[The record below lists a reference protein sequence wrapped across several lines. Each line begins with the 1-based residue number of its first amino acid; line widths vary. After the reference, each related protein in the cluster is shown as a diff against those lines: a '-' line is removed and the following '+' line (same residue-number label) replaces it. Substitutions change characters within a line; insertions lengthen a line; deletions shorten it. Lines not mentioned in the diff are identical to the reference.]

1 MELGLASLE
10 GLNERQREAVSAED
24 GPTLILAGAGSGKTR
39 VIVHR
44 IAHLVG
50 GRAVPPGSILAVTFT
65 NKAADEMRRR
75 VQELLPRPATDLAL
89 HTFHALCLRL
99 LRRFGEDVGLPRAF
113 TVYGEDERRTL
124 LRRIMREM
132 GLLER
137 EYPLSRFSA
146 SISAQKNGA
155 FAREPRE
162 EVELVDPT
170 LAMAAEKY
178 QRELESAG
186 GVDFDDLLLLGVDL
200 LECSE
205 RTRAYAARRFQH
217 VLVDEYQDTN
227 RVQYRLLRLLAPHGN
242 LFVVGDE
249 DQSIYNFRG
258 ADLRNILDFERD
270 FPGARVVK
278 LEVNYRSTAAILRAA
293 SGVIGHNVERKG
305 KTLVASLPEGERIHL
320 HEAQDEREE
329 AAHACGILEKLR
341 RQSPECRVAVLLR
354 THAQTRAFEEELV
367 RRNIPHQ
374 VLGGLRF
381 YERRE
386 IKDALAYLRLVHHR
400 GDDASFLRA
409 VNVPP
414 RGVGDATQALLRARA
429 RGGSLWEASE
439 ALLDGDEISGRARVG
454 LTQFRALIDGLSV
467 RLADARPSVTLSAV
481 LQESGLLEALAAE
494 GEAGARERRENL
506 DQLVASALE
515 YEAGEREPSLPA
527 FLDRVSLLTDADT
540 LETPAPCLLMT
551 LHAAKGLEFDSVFLA
566 GLEEGLFPHVR
577 AAGSRR
583 ALEEERRLFYVGLTR
598 ARSRLFLSYALSR
611 FLSYLSTSRAPSRFL
626 SEIPEDV
633 LESKTACFRA
643 SGARPTAS
651 APSPKSSFRP
661 GTIVSHKTFG
671 EGRVLAAEGSGR
683 DRKVTVLF
691 YKAGR
696 KKLLL
701 EYADLSVL
709 S

>member
-1 MELGLASLE
+1 MDSGPE
-10 GLNERQREAVSAED
+10 GLNDRQREAVSAGD
-24 GPTLILAGAGSGKTR
+24 GPTLVLAGAGSGKTR

-50 GRAVPPGSILAVTFT
+50 KRSVPPDEILAVTFT

-75 VQELLPRPATDLAL
+75 VQELLPQPASDLSV

-99 LRRFGEDVGLPRAF
+99 LRRFGEDAGLPRSF

-124 LRRIMREM
+124 LRRVMREM

-137 EYPLSRFSA
+137 EYPLSRVSA

-155 FAREPRE
+155 FAREE
-162 EVELVDPT
+162 GAALVDPT
-170 LAMAAEKY
+170 LAQAAEKY
-178 QRELESAG
+178 QRELEAKG
-186 GVDFDDLLLLGVDL
+186 GVDFDDLLLLGVEL

-205 RTRAYAARRFQH
+205 RARTYAARRFRH

-293 SGVIGHNVERKG
+293 SGVIGHNLDRKG
-305 KTLVASLPEGERIHL
+305 KTLVASLPEGERIQL
-320 HEAQDEREE
+320 HEADDEREE

-341 RQSPECRVAVLLR
+341 RQSPEYRVAVLLR

-367 RRNIPHQ
+367 RRNVPHQ

-386 IKDALAYLRLVHHR
+386 IKDALAYLRLLHRR

-414 RGVGDATQALLRARA
+414 RGVGDATQALLTERARA
-429 RGGSLWEASE
+429 RGVSLWEASE

-454 LTQFRALIDGLSV
+454 LLAFRTLVDGLSV
-467 RLADARPSVTLSAV
+467 RLAAAKPSVALSAV
-481 LQESGLLEALAAE
+481 FQESGLLASLQTE
-494 GEAGARERRENL
+494 GEAAARDRRENL

-551 LHAAKGLEFDSVFLA
+551 LHAAKGLEFDVVFLA

-577 AAGSRR
+577 AAGSRH

-598 ARSRLFLSYALSR
+598 ARTRLFLSYARSR

-633 LESKTACFRA
+633 LESKAASSRP
-643 SGARPTAS
+643 SGAPLAS
-651 APSPKSSFRP
+651 SASSSRGSFRP
-661 GTIVSHKTFG
+661 GTMVSHKTFG

-691 YKAGR
+691 HRAGR

-701 EYADLSVL
+701 EYAGLSVV

>member
-1 MELGLASLE
+1 
-10 GLNERQREAVSAED
+10 
-24 GPTLILAGAGSGKTR
+24 
-39 VIVHR
+39 
-44 IAHLVG
+44 
-50 GRAVPPGSILAVTFT
+50 VTFT

-75 VQELLPRPATDLAL
+75 VQELLRRPAADLSI

-99 LRRFGEDVGLPRAF
+99 LRRFGEDLGLPRSF

-124 LRRIMREM
+124 LRRVLRE
-132 GLLER
+132 LALAER
-137 EYPLSRFSA
+137 DYPLSRVSA
-146 SISAQKNGA
+146 SISAGKNRA
-155 FAREPRE
+155 FSERDEGPLDPAIAR
-162 EVELVDPT
+162 
-170 LAMAAEKY
+170 AAERY
-178 QRELESAG
+178 QKELEAGG
-186 GVDFDDLLLLGVDL
+186 GVDFDDLLLRGVEL

-205 RTRAYAARRFQH
+205 RAQGYAARHFRH

-293 SGVIGHNVERKG
+293 SEVIGHNVERKG
-305 KTLVASLPEGERIHL
+305 KTLVPSLPEGERIQL
-320 HEAQDEREE
+320 HEADNEREE
-329 AAHACGILEKLR
+329 AAHASGLIERLR
-341 RQSPECRVAVLLR
+341 RQAPELRVAVLVR

-367 RRNIPHQ
+367 RRNVPHQ

-386 IKDALAYLRLVHHR
+386 IKDALAYLRLVRSR
-400 GDDASFLRA
+400 GDDPSFLRA

-414 RGVGDATQALLRARA
+414 RGVGEATQALLGERARA
-429 RGGSLWEASE
+429 EGISLWEASQV
-439 ALLDGDEISGRARVG
+439 LLEGDLISGRSRLG
-454 LTQFRALIDGLSV
+454 LTAFRDLIKSLSS
-467 RLADARPSVTLSAV
+467 RLVSQKPSSSLRAI
-481 LQESGLLEALAAE
+481 LEESGLLAAISAE
-494 GEAGARERRENL
+494 GEAVARERRENL
-506 DQLVASALE
+506 EQLVASAVE
-515 YEAGEREPSLPA
+515 YEEGERQPSLGG

-551 LHAAKGLEFDSVFLA
+551 LHAAKGLEFDCVFLA

-577 AAGSRR
+577 AAGSKR

-598 ARSRLFLSYALSR
+598 ARSRLFLSYARSR
-611 FLSYLSTSRAPSRFL
+611 FLSHLSSSRSPSRFL

-633 LESKTACFRA
+633 LESPLSPSPARPNASVAPPKTA
-643 SGARPTAS
+643 
-651 APSPKSSFRP
+651 FRP
-661 GTIVSHKTFG
+661 GTVVSHKTFG
-671 EGRVLAAEGSGR
+671 EGRVLSATGSGR

-691 YKAGR
+691 HKAGR

-701 EYADLSVL
+701 EYADLLVVS
-709 S
+709 

>member
-1 MELGLASLE
+1 MDSGLNRLDE
-10 GLNERQREAVSAED
+10 LNERQREAVSAGD
-24 GPTLILAGAGSGKTR
+24 GPTLVLAGAGSGKTR

-44 IAHLVG
+44 IAYLVQS
-50 GRAVPPGSILAVTFT
+50 RSVSPDAILAVTFT

-75 VQELLPRPATDLAL
+75 VQDLLPRPATDLSI

-99 LRRFGEDVGLPRAF
+99 LRRFGQDAGLSPAF

-124 LRRIMREM
+124 LRRVLREM
-132 GLLER
+132 GLAER
-137 EYPLSRFSA
+137 DYPLSRVSA
-146 SISAQKNGA
+146 SISAGKNQA
-155 FAREPRE
+155 FAERDTGS
-162 EVELVDPT
+162 LDPNI
-170 LAMAAEKY
+170 AMAAERY
-178 QRELESAG
+178 QRELEAAG
-186 GVDFDDLLLLGVDL
+186 GVDFDDLLLRGVEL

-205 RTRAYAARRFQH
+205 RAQSYAARRFRH

-278 LEVNYRSTAAILRAA
+278 LEVNYRSSAVILRAA

-305 KTLVASLPEGERIHL
+305 KTLVPSLPEGERIHL
-320 HEAQDEREE
+320 HEADDEREE
-329 AAHACGILEKLR
+329 AAHACGIIERLR
-341 RQSPECRVAVLLR
+341 RQAPESRVAVLLR

-367 RRNIPHQ
+367 RRNVPHQ

-409 VNVPP
+409 VKVPP
-414 RGVGDATQALLRARA
+414 RGVGDATQALLGERGRA
-429 RGGSLWEASE
+429 RGVSLWEASE
-439 ALLDGDEISGRARVG
+439 ALLDGDEISGRARLG
-454 LTQFRALIDGLSV
+454 LTAFRSLIES
-467 RLADARPSVTLSAV
+467 LSARLV
-481 LQESGLLEALAAE
+481 SEKPSFSLKAILEDSGLLASLLAE
-494 GEAGARERRENL
+494 GETAARERRENL

-515 YEAGEREPSLPA
+515 YEEGEREPSLTG

-551 LHAAKGLEFDSVFLA
+551 LHAAKGLEFDTVFLG

-577 AAGSRR
+577 AAGSKP

-598 ARSRLFLSYALSR
+598 ARSRLFLSYARSR
-611 FLSYLSTSRAPSRFL
+611 FLSYLSTSRVPSRFL

-633 LESKTACFRA
+633 LQSSIPA
-643 SGARPTAS
+643 SSARPSTS
-651 APSPKSSFRP
+651 APAPKNSFRP

-671 EGRVLAAEGSGR
+671 EGRVLAATGSGR

-691 YKAGR
+691 HKAGR

-701 EYADLSVL
+701 EYAALRVVS
-709 S
+709 

>member
-1 MELGLASLE
+1 MDRGLE
-10 GLNERQREAVSAED
+10 GLNERQREAAAAED
-24 GPTLILAGAGSGKTR
+24 GPTLVLAGAGSGKTR

-50 GRAVPPGSILAVTFT
+50 VRGIPPDTILAVTFT

-75 VQELLPRPATDLAL
+75 VFELLSRPSSDLAVS
-89 HTFHALCLRL
+89 TFHALCLRL
-99 LRRFGEDVGLPRAF
+99 LRGFGEDVGLAKGF
-113 TVYGEDERRTL
+113 TVYGEDERKAL
-124 LRRIMREM
+124 LRRVLREA
-132 GLLER
+132 GVAEKD
-137 EYPLSRFSA
+137 YPLARVSA
-146 SISAQKNGA
+146 AISAIKNRA
-155 FAREPRE
+155 FSQREDGPLDPAIARASEN
-162 EVELVDPT
+162 
-170 LAMAAEKY
+170 Y
-178 QRELESAG
+178 QRALESAAA
-186 GVDFDDLLLLGVDL
+186 VDFDDLLLRGVEL
-200 LECSE
+200 LECSH
-205 RTRAYAARRFQH
+205 RAQAYAARRFRH

-320 HEAQDEREE
+320 HEADDERHE
-329 AAHACGILEKLR
+329 AVHACGIIERLR
-341 RQSPECRVAVLLR
+341 RESKEARVAVLLR

-367 RRNIPHQ
+367 RRNVPHQ

-386 IKDALAYLRLVHHR
+386 IKDALAYLRLLHHR

-409 VNVPP
+409 VNVPS
-414 RGVGDATQALLRARA
+414 RGVGAATQALLSERAKVR
-429 RGGSLWEASE
+429 RVSLWEASE
-439 ALLDGDEISGRARVG
+439 ALLEGDEIPGRARLG
-454 LTQFRALIDGLSV
+454 LNAFRELIGRLTPRVDSQKPSKALGELL
-467 RLADARPSVTLSAV
+467 R
-481 LQESGLLEALAAE
+481 ESGLLTALEAE
-494 GEAGARERRENL
+494 GEAAARERRENL

-515 YEAGEREPSLPA
+515 YEESDRDPSIAG

-540 LETPAPCLLMT
+540 LDTPAPCLLMT
-551 LHAAKGLEFDSVFLA
+551 IHAAKGLEFDAVFLA

-577 AAGSRR
+577 AAGSKH

-598 ARSRLFLSYALSR
+598 ARRQLFLSFARAR
-611 FLSYLSTSRAPSRFL
+611 FLSYLSTSRAASRFL
-626 SEIPEDV
+626 SEIPADAMDSPV
-633 LESKTACFRA
+633 PA
-643 SGARPTAS
+643 SPPGS
-651 APSPKSSFRP
+651 APSAPPARSALRP
-661 GTIVSHKTFG
+661 GTVVSHGTFG
-671 EGRVLAAEGSGR
+671 EGRILSAEGSGR

-691 YKAGR
+691 HKAGR
-696 KKLLL
+696 KKLLV
-701 EYADLSVL
+701 EYAGLQVVG
-709 S
+709 

>member
-1 MELGLASLE
+1 MDSGLNRLDE
-10 GLNERQREAVSAED
+10 LNERQREAVSAGD
-24 GPTLILAGAGSGKTR
+24 GPTLVLAGAGSGKTR

-44 IAHLVG
+44 IAYLVQS
-50 GRAVPPGSILAVTFT
+50 RSVSPDAILAVTFT

-75 VQELLPRPATDLAL
+75 VQDLLPRPATDLSI

-99 LRRFGEDVGLPRAF
+99 LRRFGQDAGLSPAF

-124 LRRIMREM
+124 LRRVLREM
-132 GLLER
+132 GLAER
-137 EYPLSRFSA
+137 DYPLSRVSA
-146 SISAQKNGA
+146 SISAGKNQA
-155 FAREPRE
+155 FAERDTGS
-162 EVELVDPT
+162 LDPNI
-170 LAMAAEKY
+170 AMAAERY
-178 QRELESAG
+178 QRELEAAG
-186 GVDFDDLLLLGVDL
+186 GVDFDDLLLRGVEL
-200 LECSE
+200 LECSG
-205 RTRAYAARRFQH
+205 RTQSYAARRFRH

-278 LEVNYRSTAAILRAA
+278 LEVNYRSSAVILRAA

-305 KTLVASLPEGERIHL
+305 KTLVPSLPEGERIHL
-320 HEAQDEREE
+320 HEADDEREE
-329 AAHACGILEKLR
+329 AAHACGIIERLR
-341 RQSPECRVAVLLR
+341 RQAPESRVAVLLR

-367 RRNIPHQ
+367 RRNVPHQ

-409 VNVPP
+409 VKVPP
-414 RGVGDATQALLRARA
+414 RGVGDATQALLGERGRA
-429 RGGSLWEASE
+429 RGVSLWEASE
-439 ALLDGDEISGRARVG
+439 ALLDGDEISGRARLG
-454 LTQFRALIDGLSV
+454 LTAFRSLIES
-467 RLADARPSVTLSAV
+467 LSARLV
-481 LQESGLLEALAAE
+481 SEKPSFSLKAILEDSGLLASLLAE
-494 GEAGARERRENL
+494 GETAARERRENL

-515 YEAGEREPSLPA
+515 YEEGEREPSLTG

-551 LHAAKGLEFDSVFLA
+551 LHAAKGLEFDTVFLG

-577 AAGSRR
+577 AAGSKP

-598 ARSRLFLSYALSR
+598 ARSRLFLSYARSR

-633 LESKTACFRA
+633 LESSVAA
-643 SGARPTAS
+643 SSARPSTS
-651 APSPKSSFRP
+651 APAPKNSFRP

-671 EGRVLAAEGSGR
+671 EGRVLAATGSGR

-691 YKAGR
+691 HKAGR

-701 EYADLSVL
+701 EYAELRVVS
-709 S
+709 

>member
-1 MELGLASLE
+1 MDSGLKGLDE
-10 GLNERQREAVSAED
+10 LNERQREAVSAGD
-24 GPTLILAGAGSGKTR
+24 GPTLVLAGAGSGKTR

-44 IAHLVG
+44 IVYLVQS
-50 GRAVPPGSILAVTFT
+50 RSVSPDAILAVTFT

-75 VQELLPRPATDLAL
+75 VQDLLPRPATDLSI

-99 LRRFGEDVGLPRAF
+99 LRRFGEDVSLSPAF

-124 LRRIMREM
+124 LRRVLREM
-132 GLLER
+132 GLAER
-137 EYPLSRFSA
+137 DYPLSRVSA
-146 SISAQKNGA
+146 SISARKNQA
-155 FAREPRE
+155 FTQRDTGT
-162 EVELVDPT
+162 LDPNI
-170 LAMAAEKY
+170 AMAAERY
-178 QRELESAG
+178 QRELEAAG
-186 GVDFDDLLLLGVDL
+186 GVDFDDLLLRGVEL

-205 RTRAYAARRFQH
+205 RAQSYAARRFRH

-278 LEVNYRSTAAILRAA
+278 LDVNYRSTAAILRAA

-305 KTLVASLPEGERIHL
+305 KTLVPSLPEGERIHL
-320 HEAQDEREE
+320 HEADDEREE
-329 AAHACGILEKLR
+329 AAHACGIIERLR
-341 RQSPECRVAVLLR
+341 RQDPECRVAVLLR

-367 RRNIPHQ
+367 RRNVPHQ

-386 IKDALAYLRLVHHR
+386 IKDALAYLRLVHNR
-400 GDDASFLRA
+400 ADDASFLRA

-414 RGVGDATQALLRARA
+414 RGVGDATQALLGERARA
-429 RGGSLWEASE
+429 RGVSLWEASE
-439 ALLDGDEISGRARVG
+439 ALLEGDEVSGRARVG
-454 LTQFRALIDGLSV
+454 LTAFRTLIEGLSA
-467 RLADARPSVTLSAV
+467 RLVSKKPSLSLKAI
-481 LQESGLLEALAAE
+481 LEESGLLASLLAE
-494 GEAGARERRENL
+494 GETAARERRENL

-515 YEAGEREPSLPA
+515 YEGGARERSLPG

-551 LHAAKGLEFDSVFLA
+551 LHAAKGLEFDAVFLG

-577 AAGSRR
+577 AAGSKP

-598 ARSRLFLSYALSR
+598 ARSRLFLSYARSR

-633 LESKTACFRA
+633 LESSVAAF
-643 SGARPTAS
+643 SARPSTS
-651 APSPKSSFRP
+651 APAPKNSFRP

-671 EGRVLAAEGSGR
+671 EGRVLAATGSGR

-691 YKAGR
+691 HKAGR

-701 EYADLSVL
+701 EYAELRVVS
-709 S
+709 

>member
-1 MELGLASLE
+1 MDSGLKGLDE
-10 GLNERQREAVSAED
+10 LNERQREAVSAGD
-24 GPTLILAGAGSGKTR
+24 GPTLVLAGAGSGKTR

-44 IAHLVG
+44 IAYLVQS
-50 GRAVPPGSILAVTFT
+50 RSVSPDAILAVTFT

-75 VQELLPRPATDLAL
+75 VQDLLPRPATDLSI

-99 LRRFGEDVGLPRAF
+99 LRRFGEDVSLSPAF

-124 LRRIMREM
+124 LRRVLREM
-132 GLLER
+132 GLAER
-137 EYPLSRFSA
+137 DYPLSRVSA
-146 SISAQKNGA
+146 SISARKNQA
-155 FAREPRE
+155 FTQRDTGTLDPRI
-162 EVELVDPT
+162 
-170 LAMAAEKY
+170 AMAAERY
-178 QRELESAG
+178 QRELEAAG
-186 GVDFDDLLLLGVDL
+186 GVDFDDLLLRGVEL

-205 RTRAYAARRFQH
+205 RAQSYAARRFRH

-305 KTLVASLPEGERIHL
+305 KTLVPSLPEGERIHL
-320 HEAQDEREE
+320 HEADDEREE
-329 AAHACGILEKLR
+329 AAHACGAIERLR
-341 RQSPECRVAVLLR
+341 RQAPESRVAVLLR

-367 RRNIPHQ
+367 RRNVPHQ

-386 IKDALAYLRLVHHR
+386 IKDALAYLRLVHNR

-414 RGVGDATQALLRARA
+414 RGVGDATQALLGERARA
-429 RGGSLWEASE
+429 RGVSLWEASE
-439 ALLDGDEISGRARVG
+439 ALLDGDEIAGRARVG
-454 LTQFRALIDGLSV
+454 LTAFRALIEGLSA
-467 RLADARPSVTLSAV
+467 RLVSEKPSFSLKAI
-481 LQESGLLEALAAE
+481 LEESGLLASLLAE
-494 GEAGARERRENL
+494 GETAARERRENL

-515 YEAGEREPSLPA
+515 YEDGEREPSLPG

-540 LETPAPCLLMT
+540 LQTPAPCLLMT
-551 LHAAKGLEFDSVFLA
+551 LHAAKGLEFDAVFLG

-577 AAGSRR
+577 AAGNKH

-598 ARSRLFLSYALSR
+598 ARSRLFLSYARSR
-611 FLSYLSTSRAPSRFL
+611 FLSYLSTSRSPSRFL

-633 LESKTACFRA
+633 LESSVRA
-643 SGARPTAS
+643 SSVRPSRSPPA
-651 APSPKSSFRP
+651 PKSSFRP

-671 EGRVLAAEGSGR
+671 EGRVLAATGSGR

-691 YKAGR
+691 HKAGR

-701 EYADLSVL
+701 EYAALRVVS
-709 S
+709 

>member
-1 MELGLASLE
+1 MDFGLE
-10 GLNERQREAVSAED
+10 GLNALNERQRDAVSAGD

-44 IAHLVG
+44 VAHLVQS
-50 GRAVPPGSILAVTFT
+50 RSVSPDAILAVTFT

-75 VQELLPRPATDLAL
+75 VQELLPRPATDLSV

-99 LRRFGEDVGLPRAF
+99 LRRFGEDVGLSRAF

-124 LRRIMREM
+124 LRRVMRQM
-132 GLLER
+132 GLAER
-137 EYPLSRFSA
+137 EYPLSRVSA
-146 SISAQKNGA
+146 SISATKNQA
-155 FAREPRE
+155 FGQR
-162 EVELVDPT
+162 DPGT
-170 LAMAAEKY
+170 LDPNIAMAAERY
-178 QRELESAG
+178 QRELEAAG
-186 GVDFDDLLLLGVDL
+186 GVDFDDLLLRGVEL

-205 RTRAYAARRFQH
+205 RAQSYAARRFRH

-249 DQSIYNFRG
+249 DQSIYTFRG

-305 KTLVASLPEGERIHL
+305 KTLVPSLPEGERIHL
-320 HEAQDEREE
+320 HEADDEREE
-329 AAHACGILEKLR
+329 AAHACGAIERLR
-341 RQSPECRVAVLLR
+341 RQAPESRVAVLLR

-367 RRNIPHQ
+367 RRNVPHQ

-414 RGVGDATQALLRARA
+414 RGVGDATQALLGERARA
-429 RGGSLWEASE
+429 RGVSLWEASE
-439 ALLDGDEISGRARVG
+439 ALLDGDEIAGRARVG
-454 LTQFRALIDGLSV
+454 LTAFRALIEGLSA
-467 RLADARPSVTLSAV
+467 RLVSEKPSFSLKAI
-481 LQESGLLEALAAE
+481 LEESGLLASLLAE
-494 GEAGARERRENL
+494 GETAARERRENL

-515 YEAGEREPSLPA
+515 YEDGEREPSPPG

-551 LHAAKGLEFDSVFLA
+551 LHAAKGLEFDAVFLG

-577 AAGSRR
+577 AAGNKQ

-598 ARSRLFLSYALSR
+598 ARSRLFLSYARSR
-611 FLSYLSTSRAPSRFL
+611 FLSYLSTSRSPSRFL

-633 LESKTACFRA
+633 LDSSVRA
-643 SGARPTAS
+643 SSVRPSTSPPA
-651 APSPKSSFRP
+651 PKSSFRP

-671 EGRVLAAEGSGR
+671 EGRVLAATGSGR

-691 YKAGR
+691 HKAGR

-701 EYADLSVL
+701 EYAGLRVVS
-709 S
+709 

>member
-1 MELGLASLE
+1 MDFGLDE
-10 GLNERQREAVSAED
+10 LNERQREAVSTGD
-24 GPTLILAGAGSGKTR
+24 GPTLVLAGAGSGKTR

-44 IAHLVG
+44 IAYLIQSRSVSPDG
-50 GRAVPPGSILAVTFT
+50 ILAVTFT

-75 VQELLPRPATDLAL
+75 VEELLPRPATDLAV

-99 LRRFGEDVGLPRAF
+99 LRRFGEDVGLSRSF
-113 TVYGEDERRTL
+113 TVFGEDERRTL
-124 LRRIMREM
+124 LRRVLREM

-137 EYPLSRFSA
+137 EYPLSRVSA
-146 SISAQKNGA
+146 SISAGKNQA
-155 FAREPRE
+155 FSQRNEGP
-162 EVELVDPT
+162 LDP
-170 LAMAAEKY
+170 AIAKAAERY
-178 QRELESAG
+178 QRELEAAG
-186 GVDFDDLLLLGVDL
+186 GVDFDDLLLKGVEL

-205 RTRAYAARRFQH
+205 RAQSYAARRFRH

-305 KTLVASLPEGERIHL
+305 KTLVPSLPEGERIHL
-320 HEAQDEREE
+320 HEADDEREE
-329 AAHACGILEKLR
+329 AAHACGIIERLR
-341 RQSPECRVAVLLR
+341 RQAPDSRVALLLR

-381 YERRE
+381 YQRRE

-400 GDDASFLRA
+400 RDDASFLRA

-414 RGVGDATQALLRARA
+414 RGVGDATQALLGERARA
-429 RGGSLWEASE
+429 RAVSLWEASE
-439 ALLDGDEISGRARVG
+439 ALLDGDEISGRSRLG
-454 LTQFRALIDGLSV
+454 LTAFRSLIES
-467 RLADARPSVTLSAV
+467 LSARLV
-481 LQESGLLEALAAE
+481 SEKPSFSLKALLEESGLFASLLSE
-494 GEAGARERRENL
+494 GETAARERRENL

-515 YEAGEREPSLPA
+515 YEEGEREPSLA
-527 FLDRVSLLTDADT
+527 GFLDRVSLLTDADT

-551 LHAAKGLEFDSVFLA
+551 LHAAKGLEFDAVFLG

-577 AAGSRR
+577 AAGSKP

-598 ARSRLFLSYALSR
+598 ARSRLFLSYARSR

-633 LESKTACFRA
+633 LESSVSA
-643 SGARPTAS
+643 SSARSSTSAS
-651 APSPKSSFRP
+651 APKNSFRP
-661 GTIVSHKTFG
+661 GTMVSHKTFG
-671 EGRVLAAEGSGR
+671 EGRVLAATGSGR

-691 YKAGR
+691 HKAGR

-701 EYADLSVL
+701 EYAELRVVT
-709 S
+709 

>member
-1 MELGLASLE
+1 MDSGLE
-10 GLNERQREAVSAED
+10 GQECLDGLNQRQREAVSAPD
-24 GPTLILAGAGSGKTR
+24 GPTLVLAGAGSGKTR

-44 IAHLVG
+44 IAYQVLCRSVSPDG
-50 GRAVPPGSILAVTFT
+50 ILAVTFT

-75 VQELLPRPATDLAL
+75 VQELLPRPATDLSV

-99 LRRFGEDVGLPRAF
+99 LRRFGEDAGLPREF
-113 TVYGEDERRTL
+113 TVYGEDDRRAL
-124 LRRIMREM
+124 LRRVCREA
-132 GLLER
+132 GLAER
-137 EYPLSRFSA
+137 EYPLSRVSA
-146 SISAQKNGA
+146 SVSASKNQA
-155 FAREPRE
+155 FARSDAGI
-162 EVELVDPT
+162 LDPHIA
-170 LAMAAEKY
+170 LAAECY
-178 QRELESAG
+178 QRALEAAG
-186 GVDFDDLLLLGVDL
+186 GVDFDDLLLKGVEL

-205 RTRAYAARRFQH
+205 RAQGYAARRFRQ

-278 LEVNYRSTAAILRAA
+278 LEVNYRSTAVILRAA

-305 KTLVASLPEGERIHL
+305 KTLVPSLPEGERIHL
-320 HEAQDEREE
+320 HEADDERAE
-329 AAHACGILEKLR
+329 AAHACGIIERLR
-341 RQSPECRVAVLLR
+341 RQTPESRLAVLLR

-367 RRNIPHQ
+367 RRNVPHQ

-386 IKDALAYLRLVHHR
+386 IKDALAYLRLLYTR
-400 GDDASFLRA
+400 ADDSSFLRA

-414 RGVGDATQALLRARA
+414 RGVGEATQALLVARA
-429 RGGSLWEASE
+429 RERGVSLWEASQ
-439 ALLDGDEISGRARVG
+439 ALLEGDEISGRARIG
-454 LTQFRALIDGLSV
+454 LTAFRALIEELSS
-467 RLADARPSVTLSAV
+467 RLVSERPSTALGAI
-481 LQESGLLEALAAE
+481 LRDAGLLAALEAE
-494 GEAGARERRENL
+494 GEAAARERRENL

-515 YEAGEREPSLPA
+515 YEDGEREPSLPA

-551 LHAAKGLEFDSVFLA
+551 IHAAKGLEFDGVFLA

-577 AAGSRR
+577 AAGNKH

-598 ARSRLFLSYALSR
+598 ARRQLYLSYARSR
-611 FLSYLSTSRAPSRFL
+611 FLSYLSTSREPSRFL
-626 SEIPEDV
+626 LEIPEDV
-633 LESKTACFRA
+633 LESAVAA
-643 SGARPTAS
+643 SPARPS
-651 APSPKSSFRP
+651 AAPHAPKSSFRP

-671 EGRVLAAEGSGR
+671 EGRVLAATGSGR

-691 YKAGR
+691 HKAGR

-701 EYADLSVL
+701 EYAQLRVVS
-709 S
+709 

>member
-1 MELGLASLE
+1 MDPGLQ
-10 GLNERQREAVSAED
+10 GLNERQREAVSAPD
-24 GPTLILAGAGSGKTR
+24 GPTLVLAGAGSGKTR

-44 IAHLVG
+44 IAYLVQSRSVSPDG
-50 GRAVPPGSILAVTFT
+50 ILAVTFT

-75 VQELLPRPATDLAL
+75 VQELLPRPATDLSI

-99 LRRFGEDVGLPRAF
+99 LRRFGEDAGLSRAF
-113 TVYGEDERRTL
+113 TVYGEDDRRTL
-124 LRRIMREM
+124 LRRVCREI
-132 GLLER
+132 GLSER
-137 EYPLSRFSA
+137 EYPLSRVSA
-146 SISAQKNGA
+146 SISASKNQA
-155 FAREPRE
+155 FSQRNEG
-162 EVELVDPT
+162 LVDPSI
-170 LAMAAEKY
+170 AKAAERY
-178 QRELESAG
+178 QRVLESAG
-186 GVDFDDLLLLGVDL
+186 GVDFDDLLLNGVEL

-205 RTRAYAARRFQH
+205 RAQGYAARRFRH

-293 SGVIGHNVERKG
+293 SGVIGHNIERKG
-305 KTLVASLPEGERIHL
+305 KTLVPSLPEGERVHL
-320 HEAQDEREE
+320 HEADDEREE
-329 AAHACGILEKLR
+329 SAHACGIIERLR
-341 RQSPECRVAVLLR
+341 REAPESRVAILLR

-386 IKDALAYLRLVHHR
+386 IKDALAYLRLVHNR

-409 VNVPP
+409 VNTPP
-414 RGVGDATQALLRARA
+414 RGVGDATQALLGEGARA
-429 RGGSLWEASE
+429 RGVSLWEASE
-439 ALLDGDEISGRARVG
+439 ALLDGDVVSGRARVG
-454 LTQFRALIDGLSV
+454 LTSFRALIEGLSA
-467 RLADARPSVTLSAV
+467 RLVSEKPSFSLKTV
-481 LQESGLLEALAAE
+481 LEESGLLASLQAE
-494 GEAGARERRENL
+494 GETAARERRENL

-515 YEAGEREPSLPA
+515 YEEGQREPSLPG

-551 LHAAKGLEFDSVFLA
+551 LHAAKGLEFDAVFLA

-577 AAGSRR
+577 AAGNKP

-598 ARSRLFLSYALSR
+598 ARSRLFLSFARSR

-626 SEIPEDV
+626 LEIPEDV
-633 LESKTACFRA
+633 LES
-643 SGARPTAS
+643 S
-651 APSPKSSFRP
+651 APSSAAAPSTIASPPKSSFRP
-661 GTIVSHKTFG
+661 GTIVAHKTFG
-671 EGRVLAAEGSGR
+671 EGRVLAATGSGR

-691 YKAGR
+691 HKAGR

-701 EYADLSVL
+701 EYAELRVVS
-709 S
+709 

>member
-1 MELGLASLE
+1 MDSGLDALE
-10 GLNERQREAVSAED
+10 GLNERQREAVSAGD
-24 GPTLILAGAGSGKTR
+24 GPTLVLAGAGSGKTR

-44 IAHLVG
+44 IAYLVG
-50 GRAVPPGSILAVTFT
+50 SRSVSPDGILAVTFT

-75 VQELLPRPATDLAL
+75 VQALLHRQESDFSV

-99 LRRFGEDVGLPRAF
+99 LRRFGEDVGLPRSF

-124 LRRIMREM
+124 LRRVLREM
-132 GLLER
+132 GVAER
-137 EYPLSRFSA
+137 EYPLSRVSA
-146 SISAQKNGA
+146 SISARKNRA
-155 FAREPRE
+155 FSERDDGPP
-162 EVELVDPT
+162 DPV
-170 LAMAAEKY
+170 LAQAAERY
-178 QRELESAG
+178 QKELEAAG
-186 GVDFDDLLLLGVDL
+186 GVDFDDLLLRGVEL

-205 RTRAYAARRFQH
+205 RAQGYAARHFRH

-278 LEVNYRSTAAILRAA
+278 LELNYRSTAAILRAA

-305 KTLVASLPEGERIHL
+305 KTLVPSLPEGERIQL
-320 HEAQDEREE
+320 HEADDERHE
-329 AAHACGILEKLR
+329 AAHACGLIERLR
-341 RQSPECRVAVLLR
+341 SQAPELRVAVLVR
-354 THAQTRAFEEELV
+354 THAQTRPFEEELV
-367 RRNIPHQ
+367 RRNVPHQ

-386 IKDALAYLRLVHHR
+386 IKDALAYLRLVR
-400 GDDASFLRA
+400 NRDDDQSFLRA

-414 RGVGDATQALLRARA
+414 RGVGDATQALLVERARA
-429 RGGSLWEASE
+429 SGTSLWEASQS
-439 ALLDGDEISGRARVG
+439 LLEGDMISGRARLG
-454 LTQFRALIDGLSV
+454 LTAFRALIEGLSS
-467 RLADARPSVTLSAV
+467 RLTSEKPSTSLRAV
-481 LQESGLLEALAAE
+481 LDSSGLLAALQSE
-494 GEAGARERRENL
+494 GEAAARERRENL

-515 YEAGEREPSLPA
+515 YEEGERLPSLAA

-551 LHAAKGLEFDSVFLA
+551 LHAAKGLEFDCVFLA

-577 AAGSRR
+577 AAGSKR

-598 ARSRLFLSYALSR
+598 ARSRLFLSYARSR
-611 FLSYLSTSRAPSRFL
+611 FLSYLSTSRSPSRFL

-633 LESKTACFRA
+633 LESSLPASPAGPSRA
-643 SGARPTAS
+643 
-651 APSPKSSFRP
+651 APAPKNSFHP
-661 GTIVSHKTFG
+661 GTVVSHKTFG
-671 EGRVLAAEGSGR
+671 EGRVLSATGSGR

-691 YKAGR
+691 HKAGR

-701 EYADLSVL
+701 QYAELRIVG
-709 S
+709 

>member
-1 MELGLASLE
+1 MDFGLE
-10 GLNERQREAVSAED
+10 GENGLNGRQSEAVSAGD
-24 GPTLILAGAGSGKTR
+24 GPTLVLAGAGSGKTR

-44 IAHLVG
+44 IAYLVQS
-50 GRAVPPGSILAVTFT
+50 RSVSPDAILAVTFT

-75 VQELLPRPATDLAL
+75 VQELLPQPATDLSV

-99 LRRFGEDVGLPRAF
+99 LRRFGEDAGLPRAF
-113 TVYGEDERRTL
+113 IVYGEDERRTL
-124 LRRIMREM
+124 LRRVLREM
-132 GLLER
+132 GLAER
-137 EYPLSRFSA
+137 EYPLSRVSG
-146 SISAQKNGA
+146 SISAGKNHA
-155 FAREPRE
+155 FAQRNEGP
-162 EVELVDPT
+162 LDPN
-170 LAMAAEKY
+170 LAMAAERY
-178 QRELESAG
+178 QRELEAAG
-186 GVDFDDLLLLGVDL
+186 GVDFDDLLLRGVEL
-200 LECSE
+200 LEVSE
-205 RTRAYAARRFQH
+205 RAQSYSARRFGH

-270 FPGARVVK
+270 FEGARVVK

-305 KTLVASLPEGERIHL
+305 KTLVPSLPEGERIHL
-320 HEAQDEREE
+320 HEADDEREE
-329 AAHACGILEKLR
+329 AAHACGIIERLR
-341 RQSPECRVAVLLR
+341 RQAPESRVAILLR

-367 RRNIPHQ
+367 RRNVPHQ

-414 RGVGDATQALLRARA
+414 RGVGDATQALVGARSRA
-429 RGGSLWEASE
+429 RGVSLWDASE
-439 ALLDGDEISGRARVG
+439 ALLDGDEVSGRARIG
-454 LTQFRALIDGLSV
+454 LTAFRALIEGLS
-467 RLADARPSVTLSAV
+467 ARLSAEKPSSA
-481 LQESGLLEALAAE
+481 LKAILEESGLLASLLAE
-494 GEAGARERRENL
+494 GEAPARERRENL
-506 DQLVASALE
+506 DQLVLSALE
-515 YEAGEREPSLPA
+515 YEAGEREPSLPG
-527 FLDRVSLLTDADT
+527 FLDRVSLLTDSDT

-551 LHAAKGLEFDSVFLA
+551 LHAAKGLEFDAVFLG

-577 AAGSRR
+577 AAGSKP

-598 ARSRLFLSYALSR
+598 ARSRLFLSYARSR

-626 SEIPEDV
+626 FEIPEDA
-633 LESKTACFRA
+633 LESSVPA
-643 SGARPTAS
+643 SRGRLSTSPPA
-651 APSPKSSFRP
+651 PKSSFRP
-661 GTIVSHKTFG
+661 GTVVSHKTFG
-671 EGRVLAAEGSGR
+671 EGRVLAATGSGR

-691 YKAGR
+691 HEAGR

-701 EYADLSVL
+701 EYAELRVVS
-709 S
+709 

>member
-1 MELGLASLE
+1 MDSGLNRLDE
-10 GLNERQREAVSAED
+10 LNERQREAVSAGD
-24 GPTLILAGAGSGKTR
+24 GPTLVLAGAGSGKTR

-44 IAHLVG
+44 IAYLVQS
-50 GRAVPPGSILAVTFT
+50 RSVSPDAILAVTFT

-75 VQELLPRPATDLAL
+75 VQDLLPRPATDLSI

-99 LRRFGEDVGLPRAF
+99 LRRFGQDVSLSPAF

-124 LRRIMREM
+124 LRRVLREM
-132 GLLER
+132 GLAER
-137 EYPLSRFSA
+137 DYPLSRVSA
-146 SISAQKNGA
+146 SISAGKNQA
-155 FAREPRE
+155 FAERDTGS
-162 EVELVDPT
+162 LDPNI
-170 LAMAAEKY
+170 AMAAERY
-178 QRELESAG
+178 QRELEAAG
-186 GVDFDDLLLLGVDL
+186 GVDFDDLLLRGVEL

-205 RTRAYAARRFQH
+205 RAQSYAARRFRH

-278 LEVNYRSTAAILRAA
+278 LEVNYRSSAVILRAA

-305 KTLVASLPEGERIHL
+305 KTLVPSLPEGERIHL
-320 HEAQDEREE
+320 HEADDEREE
-329 AAHACGILEKLR
+329 AAHACGIIERLR
-341 RQSPECRVAVLLR
+341 RQAPESRVAVLLR

-367 RRNIPHQ
+367 RRNVPHQ

-409 VNVPP
+409 VKVPP
-414 RGVGDATQALLRARA
+414 RGVGDATQALLGERGRA
-429 RGGSLWEASE
+429 RGVSLWEASE
-439 ALLDGDEISGRARVG
+439 ALLDGDEISGRARLG
-454 LTQFRALIDGLSV
+454 LTAFRSLIES
-467 RLADARPSVTLSAV
+467 LSARLV
-481 LQESGLLEALAAE
+481 SEKPSFSLKAILEESGLLASLLSE
-494 GEAGARERRENL
+494 GETAARERRENL

-515 YEAGEREPSLPA
+515 YEEGEREPSLTG

-551 LHAAKGLEFDSVFLA
+551 LHAAKGLEFDTVFLG

-577 AAGSRR
+577 AAGSKP

-598 ARSRLFLSYALSR
+598 ARSRLFLSYARSR
-611 FLSYLSTSRAPSRFL
+611 FLSYLSTSRVPSRFL

-633 LESKTACFRA
+633 LQSSVPA
-643 SGARPTAS
+643 SSARPSTS
-651 APSPKSSFRP
+651 APAPKKSFRP

-671 EGRVLAAEGSGR
+671 EGRVLAATGSGR

-691 YKAGR
+691 HKAGR

-701 EYADLSVL
+701 EYAALRVVS
-709 S
+709 

>member
-1 MELGLASLE
+1 MDSGLQ
-10 GLNERQREAVSAED
+10 GLNERQREAVSAGD
-24 GPTLILAGAGSGKTR
+24 GPTLVLAGAGSGKTR

-44 IAHLVG
+44 IAYLVQA
-50 GRAVPPGSILAVTFT
+50 RSVSPDAILAVTFT

-75 VQELLPRPATDLAL
+75 VQDLLPRPATDLSL

-99 LRRFGEDVGLPRAF
+99 LRRFGEDVGLSPAF
-113 TVYGEDERRTL
+113 SVYGEDERRTL
-124 LRRIMREM
+124 LRRVLRET
-132 GLLER
+132 GLAER
-137 EYPLSRFSA
+137 DYPLSRVSA
-146 SISAQKNGA
+146 SISAWKNQA
-155 FAREPRE
+155 FAQRDTGTR
-162 EVELVDPT
+162 DPNI
-170 LAMAAEKY
+170 AMAAERY
-178 QRELESAG
+178 QQELEAAG
-186 GVDFDDLLLLGVDL
+186 GVDFDDLLVKGVEL
-200 LECSE
+200 LECSV
-205 RTRAYAARRFQH
+205 RAHSYAARRFRH

-305 KTLVASLPEGERIHL
+305 KTLVPSLPEGERIHL
-320 HEAQDEREE
+320 HEADDEREE
-329 AAHACGILEKLR
+329 AAHACGIIERLR
-341 RQSPECRVAVLLR
+341 RHAPESLVAVLLR

-367 RRNIPHQ
+367 RRNVPHQ

-414 RGVGDATQALLRARA
+414 RGVGDATQALLGERARA
-429 RGGSLWEASE
+429 RGVSLWEASE
-439 ALLDGDEISGRARVG
+439 ALLDGDEISGRARLG
-454 LTQFRALIDGLSV
+454 LVAFRSLVES
-467 RLADARPSVTLSAV
+467 LSARLV
-481 LQESGLLEALAAE
+481 SEKPSSSLKAILEGSGLFASLLSE
-494 GEAGARERRENL
+494 GETAARERRENL

-515 YEAGEREPSLPA
+515 YEEGATEPSLPG

-551 LHAAKGLEFDSVFLA
+551 LHAAKGLEFDAVFLG

-577 AAGSRR
+577 AAGSKP

-598 ARSRLFLSYALSR
+598 ARSRLFLSYARSR

-633 LESKTACFRA
+633 LESSVPA
-643 SGARPTAS
+643 SSARPSTS
-651 APSPKSSFRP
+651 APVPKTSFRP

-671 EGRVLAAEGSGR
+671 EGRVLSATGSGR

-691 YKAGR
+691 HKAGR

-701 EYADLSVL
+701 QYAELRVVS
-709 S
+709 

>member
-1 MELGLASLE
+1 MDFSLDGVDALG
-10 GLNERQREAVSAED
+10 GLNERQREAVSAPD
-24 GPTLILAGAGSGKTR
+24 GPTLVLAGAGSGKTR

-44 IAHLVG
+44 IAYLVQN
-50 GRAVPPGSILAVTFT
+50 RSVSPDAVLAVTFT

-75 VQELLPRPATDLAL
+75 VQELLPRPAGDLSI

-99 LRRFGEDVGLPRAF
+99 LRRFGEDVGLSRAF
-113 TVYGEDERRTL
+113 TVYGEEERRAL
-124 LRRIMREM
+124 LRRVMREL
-132 GLLER
+132 GLAER
-137 EYPLSRFSA
+137 EYPLSRVSA
-146 SISAQKNGA
+146 SISAGKNQA
-155 FAREPRE
+155 FSQRNDG
-162 EVELVDPT
+162 LVDPA
-170 LAMAAEKY
+170 LAKAAEAY
-178 QRELESAG
+178 QRELEALG
-186 GVDFDDLLLLGVDL
+186 GVDFDDLLLKGVEL

-205 RTRAYAARRFQH
+205 RAQGYAARRFRQ

-227 RVQYRLLRLLAPHGN
+227 RVQYRLMRLLAPHGN

-270 FPGARVVK
+270 FAGARVVK

-293 SGVIGHNVERKG
+293 SAVIGHNVERKG
-305 KTLVASLPEGERIHL
+305 KTLVPSLPEGDRIEL
-320 HEAQDEREE
+320 HEANDEREE
-329 AAHACGILEKLR
+329 AAHACGIIERLR
-341 RQSPECRVAVLLR
+341 RRAPESRVAVLLR

-367 RRNIPHQ
+367 RRNVPHQ

-386 IKDALAYLRLVHHR
+386 VKDALAYLRLTHNPA
-400 GDDASFLRA
+400 DDASFLRA

-414 RGVGDATQALLRARA
+414 RGVGDATQALLGERARA
-429 RGGSLWEASE
+429 RGVSLWEASE
-439 ALLDGDEISGRARVG
+439 ALLDGDAVSGRARVG
-454 LTQFRALIDGLSV
+454 LTGFRALIEGLSA
-467 RLADARPSVTLSAV
+467 RLVVEKPSLTLKAI
-481 LQESGLLEALAAE
+481 LEESGLLASLLTE
-494 GEAGARERRENL
+494 GETAARERRENL

-515 YEAGEREPSLPA
+515 YEEGEKEPSLA
-527 FLDRVSLLTDADT
+527 GYLDRVSLLTDADT

-551 LHAAKGLEFDSVFLA
+551 LHAAKGLEFDAVFLG

-577 AAGSRR
+577 AAGDKR

-598 ARSRLFLSYALSR
+598 ARSLLFLSYARSR
-611 FLSYLSTSRAPSRFL
+611 FLSYLSAFREPSRFL
-626 SEIPEDV
+626 LEIPEDA
-633 LESKTACFRA
+633 LA
-643 SGARPTAS
+643 SSVTAS
-651 APSPKSSFRP
+651 PKGGAASVPAPKDSFRP

-671 EGRVLAAEGSGR
+671 EGRVLAATGSGR

-691 YKAGR
+691 HKAGR

-701 EYADLSVL
+701 EYAGLRVL

>member
-1 MELGLASLE
+1 MDSGVEGLDCLD
-10 GLNERQREAVSAED
+10 GLNERQREAVSAPD
-24 GPTLILAGAGSGKTR
+24 GPTLVLAGAGSGKTR

-44 IAHLVG
+44 IAYLVRNRSVSPDG
-50 GRAVPPGSILAVTFT
+50 ILAVTFT
-65 NKAADEMRRR
+65 NKAAEEMRRR
-75 VQELLPRPATDLAL
+75 VSDLLPRPATDLAV

-99 LRRFGEDVGLPRAF
+99 LRRFGEDVGLPSAF

-124 LRRIMREM
+124 LRKVCREA
-132 GLLER
+132 GLAER
-137 EYPLSRFSA
+137 DYPLSRVSA
-146 SISAQKNGA
+146 SVSASKNQA
-155 FAREPRE
+155 FARGETG
-162 EVELVDPT
+162 LLDPNIV
-170 LAMAAEKY
+170 LAAERY
-178 QRELESAG
+178 QRELEAAG
-186 GVDFDDLLLLGVDL
+186 GVDFDDLLLKGVEL

-205 RTRAYAARRFQH
+205 RAQAYAARRFRH

-293 SGVIGHNVERKG
+293 SGVIGHNLERKG
-305 KTLVASLPEGERIHL
+305 KTLVPSLPEGERIHL
-320 HEAQDEREE
+320 HEADDEREE
-329 AAHACGILEKLR
+329 AAHACGIIERLR
-341 RQSPECRVAVLLR
+341 RQAPESRVAVLLR

-367 RRNIPHQ
+367 RRNVPHQ

-386 IKDALAYLRLVHHR
+386 IKDALAYLRLLQNR
-400 GDDASFLRA
+400 ADDSSFLRS

-414 RGVGDATQALLRARA
+414 RGVGDATQALLGARA
-429 RGGSLWEASE
+429 RERGVSLWEASE
-439 ALLDGDEISGRARVG
+439 ALLQGDEISGRARVG
-454 LTQFRALIDGLSV
+454 LTAFRGLIEGLAS
-467 RLADARPSVTLSAV
+467 RLVSERPSATLRAI
-481 LQESGLLEALAAE
+481 LQDAGLLAALESE
-494 GEAGARERRENL
+494 GEAAARERRENL

-515 YEAGEREPSLPA
+515 YEEGESETSLAA

-551 LHAAKGLEFDSVFLA
+551 IHAAKGLEFDGVFLA

-577 AAGSRR
+577 AAGNKH

-598 ARSRLFLSYALSR
+598 ARSRLFLSYARSR
-611 FLSYLSTSRAPSRFL
+611 FLSYLSTSREPSRFL
-626 SEIPEDV
+626 LEIPDDV
-633 LESKTACFRA
+633 LESAPGA
-643 SGARPTAS
+643 SPARPSA
-651 APSPKSSFRP
+651 APSASRSSLRP

-671 EGRVLAAEGSGR
+671 EGRVLAATGSGR

-691 YKAGR
+691 HKAGR
-696 KKLLL
+696 KKLLV
-701 EYADLSVL
+701 EYAGLQVVS
-709 S
+709 

>member
-1 MELGLASLE
+1 MDFGLD
-10 GLNERQREAVSAED
+10 GLNDLNGRQREAVSAGD
-24 GPTLILAGAGSGKTR
+24 GPTLVLAGAGSGKTR

-44 IAHLVG
+44 IAYLVQ
-50 GRAVPPGSILAVTFT
+50 RRSVSPGAILAVTFT

-75 VQELLPRPATDLAL
+75 VQELLLRPATDLSI

-99 LRRFGEDVGLPRAF
+99 LRRFGEDVGLSRAF

-124 LRRIMREM
+124 LRRVMREM
-132 GLLER
+132 GLAER
-137 EYPLSRFSA
+137 EYPLSRVSA
-146 SISAQKNGA
+146 SISATKNQA
-155 FAREPRE
+155 FAQRDAGT
-162 EVELVDPT
+162 LDPNIT
-170 LAMAAEKY
+170 MAAERY
-178 QRELESAG
+178 QRELEASG
-186 GVDFDDLLLLGVDL
+186 GVDFDDLLLRGVEL

-205 RTRAYAARRFQH
+205 RAQSYAARRFCH

-305 KTLVASLPEGERIHL
+305 KTLVPSLPEGERIHL
-320 HEAQDEREE
+320 HEADDEREE
-329 AAHACGILEKLR
+329 ATHACGMIERLR
-341 RQSPECRVAVLLR
+341 REAPERRVAVLLR

-367 RRNIPHQ
+367 RRNVPHQ

-386 IKDALAYLRLVHHR
+386 IKDALAYLRLVHRR

-414 RGVGDATQALLRARA
+414 RGVGDATQALLGERARE
-429 RGGSLWEASE
+429 RGISLWEASE
-439 ALLDGDEISGRARVG
+439 ALLDGAEISGRARLG
-454 LTQFRALIDGLSV
+454 LIAFRRLIEGLSA
-467 RLADARPSVTLSAV
+467 RLVSEKPSSSLKAV
-481 LQESGLLEALAAE
+481 LEESGLLASLLAE
-494 GEAGARERRENL
+494 GETAARERRENL
-506 DQLVASALE
+506 DQLVGSALE
-515 YEAGEREPSLPA
+515 YEECEREPSLPG

-551 LHAAKGLEFDSVFLA
+551 LHAAKGLEFDAVFLA

-577 AAGSRR
+577 AAGSKH

-598 ARSRLFLSYALSR
+598 ARSRLFLSYARSR
-611 FLSYLSTSRAPSRFL
+611 FLSDLSTSRSPSRFL
-626 SEIPEDV
+626 SEIPEDA
-633 LESKTACFRA
+633 LGSAAPLSSTRSSTA
-643 SGARPTAS
+643 PP
-651 APSPKSSFRP
+651 APRNTFRP
-661 GTIVSHKTFG
+661 GTVVSHKTFG
-671 EGRVLAAEGSGR
+671 EGRVLSATGSGR

-691 YKAGR
+691 HRAGR
-696 KKLLL
+696 KKLLV
-701 EYADLSVL
+701 EYAELRVVS
-709 S
+709 